1 MQMLV
6 ITLRVQLWGA
16 LPSITAN
23 PVQDP
28 PKSAWSVAL
37 SAFSPLPS
45 LLLSPVS
52 DFSPVS
58 GWRQTGL
65 LRAFKRL
72 LKVRSRHGPYSTVAT
87 ATHTRTHP
95 QPSPPTHPPSG
106 SVRSHTRTPP
116 FSLGPEAG
124 RGLPAARARPAR
136 SATKGKRRGGARV
149 SPAGM
154 SPLSGGPDLGTQT
167 PQRGAAASPWPPSA
181 RLRVPNSPLPS
192 GERRGV

>member
-1 MQMLV
+1 MLV

-95 QPSPPTHPPSG
+95 QPSPPTKASKQSQLLRMSASITINPPPPSPLTPANTTQPC
-106 SVRSHTRTPP
+106 RRTGAKQRP
-116 FSLGPEAG
+116 SLVAAKRLVISAKLTFE
-124 RGLPAARARPAR
+124 GLSRIW
-136 SATKGKRRGGARV
+136 
-149 SPAGM
+149 M
-154 SPLSGGPDLGTQT
+154 
-167 PQRGAAASPWPPSA
+167 
-181 RLRVPNSPLPS
+181 
-192 GERRGV
+192 